1 MPVQK
6 RCSDMPEIYAVSMT
20 TWPGN
25 ISAITIFADDLT
37 DARQFYL
44 DVFELQVLFEDD
56 SSVVFTFG
64 NILINL
70 LATREA
76 PNLIAPAKVA
86 AADDGA
92 RAQFTLDVDDVDASA
107 AELVGKGVTL
117 INGPLDRPWGIRTAA
132 FADPAGTIW
141 EIAGPLAT

>member
-1 MPVQK
+1 M
-6 RCSDMPEIYAVSMT
+6 
-20 TWPGN
+20 
-25 ISAITIFADDLT
+25 
-37 DARQFYL
+37 
-44 DVFELQVLFEDD
+44 LFEDD

-64 NILINL
+64 NTIINL

-86 AADDGA
+86 AATDGA

-117 INGPLDRPWGIRTAA
+117 INGPLNRPWGIRTAA